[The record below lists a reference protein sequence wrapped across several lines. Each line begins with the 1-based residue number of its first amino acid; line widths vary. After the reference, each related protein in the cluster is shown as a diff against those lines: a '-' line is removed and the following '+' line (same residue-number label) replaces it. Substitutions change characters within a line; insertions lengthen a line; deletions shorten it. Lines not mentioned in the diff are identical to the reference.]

1 MHHKQIRKWIK
12 MGKFE
17 HWGKW
22 VDTQPLSAIW
32 DEGKTGAMLLT
43 SVLGPFLNSINCRL
57 QKYYYVIVD
66 NNAT

>member
-1 MHHKQIRKWIK
+1 

-57 QKYYYVIVD
+57 EKYYFIM
-66 NNAT
+66 